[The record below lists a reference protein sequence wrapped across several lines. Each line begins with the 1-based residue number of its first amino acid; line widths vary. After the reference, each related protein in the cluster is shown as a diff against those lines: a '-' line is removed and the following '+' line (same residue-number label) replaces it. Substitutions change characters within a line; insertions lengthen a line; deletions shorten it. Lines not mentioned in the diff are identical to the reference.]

1 MYFYIFIIFT
11 VFTLF
16 YSIYTNFLM
25 YRKGK
30 AVPCAYK
37 MRENPVLFSVDSII
51 IILFILG
58 VCFFVTRDK
67 LPIYVIIYYIF
78 LPIFIIQI
86 ITLNYLT
93 YKKTKDKK
101 IIIHTLLNLLILII
115 TAIFLFRIVKIIR

>member
-11 VFTLF
+11 VCTLF

-30 AVPCAYK
+30 TIPCAYK

-115 TAIFLFRIVKIIR
+115 PAIFLFRIVKIIR